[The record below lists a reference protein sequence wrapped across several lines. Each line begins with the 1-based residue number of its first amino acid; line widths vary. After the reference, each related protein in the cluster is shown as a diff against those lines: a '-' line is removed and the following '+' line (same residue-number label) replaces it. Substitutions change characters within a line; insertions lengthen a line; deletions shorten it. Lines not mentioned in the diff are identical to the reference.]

1 MAFMQQVGFGGM
13 NFNPMMMLMG
23 GGGMNFLFGNM
34 MGGGMPGFGGGGM
47 DMNAMYQMMAQMMGQ
62 GGGAQYA
69 GGGAMQPGAHYPVW
83 QNQLPQNQ
91 YQQAAQGTGDARQF
105 NPNQADSPYQQYTA
119 LKAHA
124 TANGSQDGTPIAD
137 WTSVQQDIGAAQFAG
152 QLASKQAGVLGQAI
166 ERSTPEEQATLKAE
180 EERLAAMF
188 KQSADQGNPLTQ
200 HQRDY
205 LTSHAIDN
213 LYSSGKVG
221 AGIGDANRQYLELN
235 KYQSQTEANLYL
247 KWGQP
252 LPAGASAA
260 AVNASPFN
268 ANNRQAAQA

>member
-13 NFNPMMMLMG
+13 GFNPMMMLMG

-34 MGGGMPGFGGGGM
+34 MGGGMPGFGGGM

-62 GGGAQYA
+62 GGGAQY
-69 GGGAMQPGAHYPVW
+69 GGAMQPGAHYPVW
-83 QNQLPQNQ
+83 QNQMPQ
-91 YQQAAQGTGDARQF
+91 YQQPAQGAGDARQF
-105 NPNQADSPYQQYTA
+105 NPSQTDTPYQQFTA

-124 TANGSQDGTPIAD
+124 SANGSQDGTPIAD
-137 WTSVQQDIGAAQFAG
+137 WTTVQQDIGAAQFAG
-152 QLASKQAGVLGQAI
+152 QLASKQAGVVGQAI
-166 ERSTPEEQATLKAE
+166 ERATPEEQAALKAE

-252 LPAGASAA
+252 LPADASAA

-268 ANNRQAAQA
+268 ANNRQAAQK